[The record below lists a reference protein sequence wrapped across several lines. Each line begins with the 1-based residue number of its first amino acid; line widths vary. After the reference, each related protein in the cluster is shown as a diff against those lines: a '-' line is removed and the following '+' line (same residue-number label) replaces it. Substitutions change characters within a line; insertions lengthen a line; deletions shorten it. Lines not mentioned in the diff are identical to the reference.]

1 MKFSKFRHLLLVI
14 GMAGFASP
22 ALAQDEERQS
32 CEPAYA
38 VDLAEVAAG
47 VRAKLVADTFKGLAD
62 ELAAEAG
69 ELDSASVNLGARYS
83 VTAAGG
89 LMQDAYLDT
98 IDSYFCH
105 LRDEWAADPVKLQNL
120 EDKRIELEF
129 LIQDWFDP
137 SVWQI
142 ENRSK
147 RQRVRSEILAAERG
161 AAFNSSEVSAALP
174 EYNFDTVMLT
184 ELVASVDIPN
194 IVGIDA
200 CAGML
205 RASVRAVEPELLV
218 SLQGVRG
225 ALVQYLGRSER
236 TGQLYMWRA
245 ITSHMSDQLSRAS
258 GRREQRVS
266 RDQVVCV
273 QKAAADAA
281 VLAAQP
287 TQTQPALDIDISD
300 VGGRE

>member
-137 SVWQI
+137 NVWQI
-142 ENRSK
+142 ENRSE
-147 RQRVRSEILAAERG
+147 RQRVRSEILVAERG
-161 AAFNSSEVSAALP
+161 AAFNSSEVS
-174 EYNFDTVMLT
+174 FDTVMLT